1 MGSTHT
7 YFGASSKLG
16 AVHRPILILI
26 LILMLMAGPVN
37 AQNWSAGAVARTLEG
52 PTHEELITLIVRPET
67 KLTHFE
73 TDGI

>member
-1 MGSTHT
+1 LLLDEPAMIN
-7 YFGASSKLG
+7 L
-16 AVHRPILILI
+16 RPILI

-52 PTHEELITLIVRPET
+52 PTHEELITLMVRPET